1 MHGGVPFHFPSQK
14 GKLVLGDVIMLTGK
28 VKWFNTEKGYG
39 FIIDAN
45 GKDVFVH
52 YSSIQADG
60 FKNLEEGQTVSYD
73 LVETDR
79 GPQANNVKVIGE

>member
-1 MHGGVPFHFPSQK
+1 
-14 GKLVLGDVIMLTGK
+14 MLTGK

-79 GPQANNVKVIGE
+79 GPPANNVKVIGE

>member
-1 MHGGVPFHFPSQK
+1 
-14 GKLVLGDVIMLTGK
+14 MLTGK

-39 FIIDAN
+39 FIIDAD

>member
-1 MHGGVPFHFPSQK
+1 MGEYLSIFLRKK

-39 FIIDAN
+39 FIIDAD

>member
-1 MHGGVPFHFPSQK
+1 
-14 GKLVLGDVIMLTGK
+14 MLTGK

-52 YSSIQADG
+52 YSSIKADG

>member
-1 MHGGVPFHFPSQK
+1 M
-14 GKLVLGDVIMLTGK
+14 IGK

-39 FIIDAN
+39 FIIDAD

>member
-1 MHGGVPFHFPSQK
+1 
-14 GKLVLGDVIMLTGK
+14 MLAGK

>member
-1 MHGGVPFHFPSQK
+1 M
-14 GKLVLGDVIMLTGK
+14 IRGK

>member
-1 MHGGVPFHFPSQK
+1 
-14 GKLVLGDVIMLTGK
+14 MLTGK

-39 FIIDAN
+39 FIIDAD

-79 GPQANNVKVIGE
+79 GPQANKVKVIGE

>member
-1 MHGGVPFHFPSQK
+1 
-14 GKLVLGDVIMLTGK
+14 MLTGK
-28 VKWFNTEKGYG
+28 VKWFNTEKEYG

>member
-1 MHGGVPFHFPSQK
+1 
-14 GKLVLGDVIMLTGK
+14 MLTGK

-52 YSSIQADG
+52 YSSIQAD
-60 FKNLEEGQTVSYD
+60 QTVSYD

>member
-1 MHGGVPFHFPSQK
+1 
-14 GKLVLGDVIMLTGK
+14 MLTGK

-60 FKNLEEGQTVSYD
+60 FKNIEEGQTVSYD

>member
-1 MHGGVPFHFPSQK
+1 
-14 GKLVLGDVIMLTGK
+14 MLTGK

-39 FIIDAN
+39 CIIDAN

>member
-1 MHGGVPFHFPSQK
+1 
-14 GKLVLGDVIMLTGK
+14 MLTGK

-79 GPQANNVKVIGE
+79 GTQDNNVKVIGE

>member
-1 MHGGVPFHFPSQK
+1 
-14 GKLVLGDVIMLTGK
+14 MLTGK

-60 FKNLEEGQTVSYD
+60 FKILEEGQTVSYD